1 MNEFNRAEFPMFS
14 VISLCLPY
22 STAVFDI
29 SDGASVTWYEP
40 LPVETISDHNVDH
53 SKSTQL
59 REGSINASLSWNFSL
74 SEDLSLISLNL
85 KFNNGFIG
93 GVSPQGQ
100 AGIAGAYIER
110 FQFIWIPS
118 KRATLIIYNVTMVD
132 NGTFSCDVTVYDSV
146 DFSSKTWTSKIQ
158 VNVVGKPS
166 KFTILSLLI

>member
-1 MNEFNRAEFPMFS
+1 MFS

-22 STAVFDI
+22 STSVFDI

-53 SKSTQL
+53 SNRTQL

-74 SEDLSLISLNL
+74 LEDLSLMSLNL
-85 KFNNGFIG
+85 KFNDCPLG

-118 KRATLIIYNVTMVD
+118 ERATLIIYNVTTVE
-132 NGTFSCDVTVYDSV
+132 NGTYCCGVTVFDSGEFV
-146 DFSSKTWTSKIQ
+146 SRRGQPRFK
-158 VNVVGKPS
+158 
-166 KFTILSLLI
+166 